1 MKFIK
6 DFSDQWAVLRVY
18 LQHSYMN
25 NNKGDN
31 MNNYKKLG
39 VSALAG
45 TLASL
50 TAMQAANAGA
60 IDVTGS
66 IDLSYVGL
74 DSDETTG
81 NQFGMSKDFQ
91 MGGSGEMDNGYSWSY
106 FANYADGTAGLTS
119 ITSAAFT
126 MNLDTMGS
134 ITVSQ
139 GSGSAVSAID
149 DVTPSA
155 YEESWDSVGSTSAL
169 NLVGGVNS
177 GTVLRYQFPELALG
191 TTVKV
196 AYNPDPGASKSADGG
211 TAVGT
216 NAYGTGSDISIAT
229 GLGIDGLT
237 LGAGYAQIEV
247 LNGKTTSSTYSGDID
262 EMVGYVKY
270 AVGGVTFGYFESYE
284 STGLRAAASVD
295 AYETNGFGI
304 SFAVNDNMSISYAEV
319 ENTKE
324 FGTVGQTDVTLET
337 DGIGFSYN
345 LGGASLLIQ
354 HNEMNRSWG
363 SASASDENTE
373 VRLKM
378 AF

>member
-1 MKFIK
+1 
-6 DFSDQWAVLRVY
+6 
-18 LQHSYMN
+18 
-25 NNKGDN
+25 

-60 IDVTGS
+60 IDVSGS

-74 DSDETTG
+74 DSDENAG
-81 NQFGMSKDFQ
+81 NPFGMSKDFQ

-106 FANYADGTAGLTS
+106 FANYADGAIGLTA
-119 ITSAAFT
+119 ITSAAFAL
-126 MNLDTMGS
+126 NLDTLGS

-155 YEESWDSVGSTSAL
+155 YEESWDSLNNGL
-169 NLVGGVNS
+169 NLVGGVAS
-177 GTVLRYQFPELALG
+177 GTLLRYQFPELPLG
-191 TTVKV
+191 TTIKV
-196 AYNPDPGASKSADGG
+196 AYNPSPGAANSADGAS
-211 TAVGT
+211 AVGT
-216 NAYGTGSDISIAT
+216 NSYGTGQDVSITT
-229 GLGIDGLT
+229 GLGVDGLT

-247 LNGKTTSSTYSGDID
+247 LDGKTTTSTYSGDID
-262 EMVGYVKY
+262 EMVGYIKY
-270 AVGGVTFGYFESYE
+270 ATGPVTVGYFQSYE
-284 STGLRAAASVD
+284 STGERAAASVD
-295 AYETNGFGI
+295 AYDTTGFGI
-304 SFAVNDNMSISYAEV
+304 SFAVNDNMSISYSEV
-319 ENTKE
+319 ENTKD
-324 FGTVGQTDVTLET
+324 FGSTTANVTMET
-337 DGIGFSYN
+337 EGIGISYN

-354 HNEMNRSWG
+354 HNEQNRSWA
-363 SASASDENTE
+363 SATASDENTE

>member
-1 MKFIK
+1 
-6 DFSDQWAVLRVY
+6 
-18 LQHSYMN
+18 
-25 NNKGDN
+25 

-60 IDVTGS
+60 IDVSGS
-66 IDLSYVGL
+66 IDLSYVGR

-81 NQFGMSKDFQ
+81 NPLGMSKDFQ
-91 MGGSGEMDNGYSWSY
+91 MNGSGEMDNGYSWSY
-106 FANYADGTAGLTS
+106 FANYADGTAGLGS
-119 ITSAAFT
+119 ITSAAFS
-126 MNLDTMGS
+126 MNLDSMGS
-134 ITVSQ
+134 IVVSQ

-149 DVTPSA
+149 DITPSA
-155 YEESWDSVGSTSAL
+155 YEESWDGLSQGL

-177 GTVLRYQFPELALG
+177 GTVLRYAMPELPLG
-191 TTVKV
+191 TKV
-196 AYNPDPGASKSADGG
+196 VLAYNPDPGASNQADGG
-211 TAVGT
+211 SAAGT
-216 NAYGTGSDISIAT
+216 NAYGAGMDMSITT

-237 LGAGYAQIEV
+237 LGAGYAEIEV
-247 LNGKTTSSTYSGDID
+247 LDGKTTSSTYSGDID

-270 AVGGVTFGYFESYE
+270 AAGPVTFGYFQSYE

-295 AYETNGFGI
+295 AYESDGFGI

-319 ENTKE
+319 ENTKL
-324 FGTVGQTDVTLET
+324 FGTVGQTDVTMET
-337 DGIGFSYN
+337 EGLGLSYN

-354 HNEMNRSWG
+354 HNESNRTWT
-363 SASASDENTE
+363 SASATSDENTE

>member
-1 MKFIK
+1 
-6 DFSDQWAVLRVY
+6 
-18 LQHSYMN
+18 
-25 NNKGDN
+25 

-60 IDVTGS
+60 IDVSGS
-66 IDLSYVGL
+66 IDLSYIGL
-74 DSDETTG
+74 DSDENTG
-81 NQFGMSKDFQ
+81 NPFGMSKDFQ
-91 MGGSGEMDNGYSWSY
+91 MNGSGEMDNGYSWSY
-106 FANYADGTAGLTS
+106 FANYADGTAGLGS
-119 ITSAAFT
+119 ITSAAFS

-169 NLVGGVNS
+169 NLIGGVSS
-177 GTVLRYQFPELALG
+177 GTVLVYKLPELPMG
-191 TTVKV
+191 TTVKIG
-196 AYNPDPGASKSADGG
+196 YNPDPGGTKSADGG
-211 TAVGT
+211 SAVGT
-216 NAYGTGSDISIAT
+216 NSYGTGMDASIAT
-229 GLGIDGLT
+229 SLGVDGLT
-237 LGAGYAQIEV
+237 LGAGYAEIEV
-247 LNGKTTSSTYSGDID
+247 LDGKTTTSTYKSDID
-262 EMVGYVKY
+262 EMVAYVKY
-270 AVGGVTFGYFESYE
+270 AVGGVTLGYFESYE

-354 HNEMNRSWG
+354 HNELSRTWG
-363 SASASDENTE
+363 SATDSDENTE

>member
-1 MKFIK
+1 
-6 DFSDQWAVLRVY
+6 
-18 LQHSYMN
+18 
-25 NNKGDN
+25 

-60 IDVTGS
+60 IDVSGS

-74 DSDETTG
+74 DSDENAG
-81 NQFGMSKDFQ
+81 NPFGMSKDFQ

-106 FANYADGTAGLTS
+106 FANYADGAIGLTS

-126 MNLDTMGS
+126 MNLDSMGS

-149 DVTPSA
+149 DITPSA
-155 YEESWDSVGSTSAL
+155 YEESWDSLNVGL

-177 GTVLRYQFPELALG
+177 GTVLRYQLPELPLG

-196 AYNPDPGASKSADGG
+196 AYNPDPGAANSADGG

-216 NAYGTGSDISIAT
+216 NAYGTGMDTSIT
-229 GLGIDGLT
+229 SGLGVDGLT
-237 LGAGYAQIEV
+237 LGVGYAEIEV
-247 LNGKTTSSTYSGDID
+247 LDGKTTSSTYSGDVD
-262 EMVGYVKY
+262 EMVAYFKY
-270 AVGGVTFGYFESYE
+270 AAGPATFGYFQSYE

-295 AYETNGFGI
+295 AYESDGFGI
-304 SFAVNDNMSISYAEV
+304 SFAVNDNMSISYSEV
-319 ENTKE
+319 ENTKR
-324 FGTVGQTDVTLET
+324 FGSDAQTDVTLKT
-337 DGIGFSYN
+337 DGIALSYN

-354 HNEMNRSWG
+354 HNELNRTWA
-363 SASASDENTE
+363 SATASDENTE

>member
-1 MKFIK
+1 
-6 DFSDQWAVLRVY
+6 
-18 LQHSYMN
+18 
-25 NNKGDN
+25 

-60 IDVTGS
+60 IDVSGS
-66 IDLSYVGL
+66 IDLSYIGA
-74 DSDETTG
+74 DSDQTTG
-81 NQFGMSKDFQ
+81 NPLGMSKDFQ

-106 FANYADGTAGLTS
+106 FANYADGAIGLTA
-119 ITSAAFT
+119 ITSAAFAL
-126 MNLDTMGS
+126 NLDTMGS

-139 GSGSAVSAID
+139 GSGSAVSLID
-149 DVTPSA
+149 DKTPSA
-155 YEESWDSVGSTSAL
+155 YEESWDSLDNGL

-177 GTVLRYQFPELALG
+177 GTLLRYALPELPLG
-191 TTVKV
+191 TKVVV
-196 AYNPDPGASKSADGG
+196 AYNPDPGAANSADGAS
-211 TAVGT
+211 AVGT
-216 NAYGTGSDISIAT
+216 NAYGNGMDMSVTS

-237 LGAGYAQIEV
+237 LGVGYAEIEV
-247 LNGKTTSSTYSGDID
+247 LDGKSTTSTYSGDVD
-262 EMVGYVKY
+262 EMVAYFTY
-270 AVGGVTFGYFESYE
+270 AAGPATFGYFQSYE

-295 AYETNGFGI
+295 AYETDGFGI
-304 SFAVNDNMSISYAEV
+304 SFAVNDNLSISYSEV
-319 ENTKE
+319 ENTKR

-337 DGIGFSYN
+337 DGIGISYN

-354 HNEMNRSWG
+354 HNELNRTWG
-363 SASASDENTE
+363 SATASDENTE

>member
-1 MKFIK
+1 
-6 DFSDQWAVLRVY
+6 
-18 LQHSYMN
+18 
-25 NNKGDN
+25 

-60 IDVTGS
+60 IDVSGS
-66 IDLSYVGL
+66 VDLSYVGL

-91 MGGSGEMDNGYSWSY
+91 LGGSGEMDNGYSWSY
-106 FANYADGTAGLTS
+106 FANYADGTVGLTA

-126 MNLDTMGS
+126 MNLDTLGA

-139 GSGSAVSAID
+139 GSGSAVSLID
-149 DVTPSA
+149 DKTPSA

-169 NLVGGVNS
+169 NLVGSVNS
-177 GTVLRYQFPELALG
+177 GTLIRYALPELPLG
-191 TTVKV
+191 TKVVV
-196 AYNPDPGASKSADGG
+196 AYNPDPGATNSADGG
-211 TAVGT
+211 QAVGT
-216 NAYGTGSDISIAT
+216 NSYGTGLDMSVTT

-237 LGAGYAQIEV
+237 IGAGYAEIEI
-247 LNGKTTSSTYSGDID
+247 LDGKTTSSTYSNDID
-262 EMVGYVKY
+262 EMVAYFTY
-270 AVGGVTFGYFESYE
+270 AAGPATFGYFQSYE

-295 AYETNGFGI
+295 AYETDGFGI

>member
-1 MKFIK
+1 
-6 DFSDQWAVLRVY
+6 
-18 LQHSYMN
+18 
-25 NNKGDN
+25 

-60 IDVTGS
+60 IDVSGS
-66 IDLSYVGL
+66 IDLSYVGR
-74 DSDETTG
+74 DSDEAAG
-81 NQFGMSKDFQ
+81 NPYGMSKDFQ

-126 MNLDTMGS
+126 INMDTVGS
-134 ITVSQ
+134 LTVSQ

-155 YEESWDSVGSTSAL
+155 YEESWDSLNQGL
-169 NLVGGVNS
+169 NLVGGVNA
-177 GTVLRYQFPELALG
+177 GTVLVYKSPELPLG
-191 TTVKV
+191 TTVKIG
-196 AYNPDPGASKSADGG
+196 YNPAVGSDKQADGG

-216 NAYGTGSDISIAT
+216 NLLGTGQDITVTT

-237 LGAGYAQIEV
+237 LGAGYAEV
-247 LNGKTTSSTYSGDID
+247 EVQAPKTNSSTYKSDRD
-262 EMVGYVKY
+262 EMVGYIKY
-270 AVGGVTFGYFESYE
+270 ATGPVTFGYFKSYE
-284 STGLRAAASVD
+284 STGERAAASAD
-295 AYETNGFGI
+295 AYETDGFGI
-304 SFAVNDNMSISYAEV
+304 SFAVNDNMSVSYAEV
-319 ENTKE
+319 ENTKS
-324 FGTVGQTDVTLET
+324 FGTVGTADVALET
-337 DGIGFSYN
+337 EGIGFSYN

-354 HNEMNRSWG
+354 HNELNRSWA
-363 SASASDENTE
+363 SATASDENTE
-373 VRLKM
+373 IRLKM

>member
-1 MKFIK
+1 
-6 DFSDQWAVLRVY
+6 
-18 LQHSYMN
+18 
-25 NNKGDN
+25 

-66 IDLSYVGL
+66 IDLSYVSR
-74 DSDETTG
+74 DSDEATG
-81 NQFGMSKDFQ
+81 NPYGMSKDFQ

-119 ITSAAFT
+119 ITSAAFS

-155 YEESWDSVGSTSAL
+155 YEESWDSLDNGL
-169 NLVGGVNS
+169 NLVGGVSS
-177 GTVLRYQFPELALG
+177 GTVLVYKLPELPMG

-196 AYNPDPGASKSADGG
+196 AYNPDPGSSKQADGG
-211 TAVGT
+211 SAAGT
-216 NAYGTGSDISIAT
+216 NTKGPGYDMTITT

-237 LGAGYAQIEV
+237 LGAGYADIEIQAPMT
-247 LNGKTTSSTYSGDID
+247 NSSTFSGDID
-262 EMVGYVKY
+262 EMIGYVKY
-270 AVGGVTFGYFESYE
+270 ATGPVTVGYFHSYE
-284 STGLRAAASVD
+284 STGERAAASVD
-295 AYETNGFGI
+295 AYETTGFGI

-319 ENTKE
+319 ENEKD
-324 FGTVGQTDVTLET
+324 FGSTTTNVTLET
-337 DGIGFSYN
+337 SGIGFSYN

-354 HNEMNRSWG
+354 HNDLNRTWG
-363 SASASDENTE
+363 SATASDENTE

>member
-1 MKFIK
+1 
-6 DFSDQWAVLRVY
+6 
-18 LQHSYMN
+18 
-25 NNKGDN
+25 

-60 IDVTGS
+60 IDVSGS
-66 IDLSYVGL
+66 IDLSYVGN

-81 NQFGMSKDFQ
+81 NQYGMSKDFQ

-149 DVTPSA
+149 DITPSA
-155 YEESWDSVGSTSAL
+155 YEESWDSVGSTSGL

-177 GTVLRYQFPELALG
+177 GTVLRYQFPELPLG

-196 AYNPDPGASKSADGG
+196 AYNPDPGGSKSADGG
-211 TAVGT
+211 SAVGT

-247 LNGKTTSSTYSGDID
+247 LDGKTTSSTYSGDID
-262 EMVGYVKY
+262 EMVAYVKY
-270 AVGGVTFGYFESYE
+270 AAGPVTFGYFESYE

-295 AYETNGFGI
+295 AYAANGFGI
-304 SFAVNDNMSISYAEV
+304 SFAVNDNMSVSYSEV

-337 DGIGFSYN
+337 EGVALSYN

-354 HNEMNRSWG
+354 HNELNRTWTA
-363 SASASDENTE
+363 ASATSDENTE
-373 VRLKM
+373 IRLKM

>member
-1 MKFIK
+1 
-6 DFSDQWAVLRVY
+6 
-18 LQHSYMN
+18 
-25 NNKGDN
+25 

-66 IDLSYVGL
+66 IDLSYVSQ
-74 DSDETTG
+74 DSDEATG
-81 NQFGMSKDFQ
+81 NPIGMSKDFQ

-119 ITSAAFT
+119 ITSAAFS
-126 MNLDTMGS
+126 MNLDTMGA

-149 DVTPSA
+149 DITPSA
-155 YEESWDSVGSTSAL
+155 YEESWDSVDQGL
-169 NLVGGVNS
+169 NLVGGVSS
-177 GTVLRYQFPELALG
+177 GTVLVYTLPALPMG

-211 TAVGT
+211 AAVGT
-216 NAYGTGSDISIAT
+216 NSYGAGMDMSIAT
-229 GLGIDGLT
+229 SLGVDGLT
-237 LGAGYAQIEV
+237 LGAGYAEIEV
-247 LNGKTTSSTYSGDID
+247 LDGKTNSSTYSGDID
-262 EMVGYVKY
+262 EMVGYIKY
-270 AVGGVTFGYFESYE
+270 ATGPVTVGYFQSYE
-284 STGLRAAASVD
+284 STGERAAASVD
-295 AYETNGFGI
+295 AYDTNGFGI
-304 SFAVNDNMSISYAEV
+304 SFAVNDNMSISYSEV
-319 ENTKE
+319 ENEKD
-324 FGTVGQTDVTLET
+324 FGSTTANVTMET
-337 DGIGFSYN
+337 EGIGISYN

-354 HNEMNRSWG
+354 HNEQNRSWA
-363 SASASDENTE
+363 SATASDENTE
-373 VRLKM
+373 IRLKM

>member
-1 MKFIK
+1 
-6 DFSDQWAVLRVY
+6 
-18 LQHSYMN
+18 
-25 NNKGDN
+25 

-74 DSDETTG
+74 DSDENAG
-81 NQFGMSKDFQ
+81 NPFGMSKDFQ

-106 FANYADGTAGLTS
+106 FANYADGTIGLTAV
-119 ITSAAFT
+119 TSAAFT
-126 MNLDTMGS
+126 MNLDSMGS

-149 DVTPSA
+149 DITPSA
-155 YEESWDSVGSTSAL
+155 YEESWDSLNNGL
-169 NLVGGVNS
+169 NLVGGVAS
-177 GTVLRYQFPELALG
+177 GTTLRYKLPELPLG
-191 TTVKV
+191 TTVVV
-196 AYNPDPGASKSADGG
+196 AYNPDPGAANTADGG
-211 TAVGT
+211 TALGT
-216 NAYGTGSDISIAT
+216 NSYGTGVDMSVTS
-229 GLGIDGLT
+229 GLGVDGLT
-237 LGAGYAQIEV
+237 LGVGYAEIEV
-247 LNGKTTSSTYSGDID
+247 LDGKTTSSVYSGDVD
-262 EMVGYVKY
+262 EMVAYFKY
-270 AVGGVTFGYFESYE
+270 AAGPATFGYFQSYE

-295 AYETNGFGI
+295 AYETTGFGI
-304 SFAVNDNMSISYAEV
+304 SFAVNDNMSISYSEV
-319 ENTKE
+319 ENTKK
-324 FGTVGQTDVTLET
+324 FGTAATADVSLET
-337 DGIGFSYN
+337 DGIALSYN

-354 HNEMNRSWG
+354 HNELNRTWN
-363 SASASDENTE
+363 AAATSDENTE

>member
-1 MKFIK
+1 
-6 DFSDQWAVLRVY
+6 
-18 LQHSYMN
+18 
-25 NNKGDN
+25 

-60 IDVTGS
+60 IDVSGS

-74 DSDETTG
+74 DADEAAG
-81 NQFGMSKDFQ
+81 NPFGMSKDFQ

-126 MNLDTMGS
+126 INMDTIGS
-134 ITVSQ
+134 LTVSQ

-149 DVTPSA
+149 DITPSA
-155 YEESWDSVGSTSAL
+155 YEESWDSLNEGL

-177 GTVLRYQFPELALG
+177 GTVLVYKLPELPLG
-191 TTVKV
+191 TTIKV
-196 AYNPDPGASKSADGG
+196 GYNPAVGSGKTADGG

-216 NAYGTGSDISIAT
+216 NLLGTGQDISVAT
-229 GLGIDGLT
+229 SLGIDGLT
-237 LGAGYAQIEV
+237 LGAGYAEIEV
-247 LNGKTTSSTYSGDID
+247 QAPKTNSSTYKRDRD

-270 AVGGVTFGYFESYE
+270 ATGPVTFGYFQSYE
-284 STGLRAAASVD
+284 STAERAAASPD
-295 AYETNGFGI
+295 AYETDGFGI
-304 SFAVNDNMSISYAEV
+304 SFAVNDNMSISYSQV
-319 ENTKE
+319 ENTKT
-324 FGTVGQTDVTLET
+324 FGTVGTADVTLET

-354 HNEMNRSWG
+354 HNEVDRSWT
-363 SASASDENTE
+363 SATASDENTE

>member
-1 MKFIK
+1 
-6 DFSDQWAVLRVY
+6 
-18 LQHSYMN
+18 MN

-60 IDVTGS
+60 IDVSGS
-66 IDLSYVGL
+66 IDLSYVGR
-74 DSDETTG
+74 DSDQNTG
-81 NQFGMSKDFQ
+81 NPFGMSKDFQ

-126 MNLDTMGS
+126 MNLDSLGS

-139 GSGSAVSAID
+139 GSGSAVSLID
-149 DVTPSA
+149 DKTPSA
-155 YEESWDSVGSTSAL
+155 YEESWDSLDNGL
-169 NLVGGVNS
+169 NLVGGVSS
-177 GTVLRYQFPELALG
+177 GTVLRYALPELPMG
-191 TTVKV
+191 TKVVV
-196 AYNPDPGASKSADGG
+196 AYNPDPGSDKQADGG
-211 TAVGT
+211 SAVGT
-216 NAYGTGSDISIAT
+216 NSYGVGTDVTVTT

-237 LGAGYAQIEV
+237 VGLGYAEIEI
-247 LNGKTTSSTYSGDID
+247 LDGKTTSSTYKSDID
-262 EMVGYVKY
+262 EMIGYFTY
-270 AVGGVTFGYFESYE
+270 AAGPVTFGYFQSYE
-284 STGLRAAASVD
+284 STGQRAAASPD
-295 AYETNGFGI
+295 AYETDGFGI
-304 SFAVNDNMSISYAEV
+304 SFAVNDNMSISYSEV
-319 ENTKE
+319 ENTKD
-324 FGTVGQTDVTLET
+324 FGTVATADVSLET
-337 DGIGFSYN
+337 EGIGFSYN

-354 HNEMNRSWG
+354 HNELNRTWG
-363 SASASDENTE
+363 AADTSDENTE